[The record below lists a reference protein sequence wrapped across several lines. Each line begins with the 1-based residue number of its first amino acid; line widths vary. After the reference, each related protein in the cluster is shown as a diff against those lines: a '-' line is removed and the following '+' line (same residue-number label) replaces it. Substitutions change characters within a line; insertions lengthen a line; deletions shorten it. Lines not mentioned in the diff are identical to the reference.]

1 MVIVRFPPAKEP
13 SAAWR
18 RIAPRSTSTSLNVAS
33 PTWNVCASPTIWR
46 FPLVQITAAVG
57 AAGVT
62 GPVSPAAGVVGAEA
76 LGTLV
81 EGVECKADSG
91 AGAGAAAAAAAAVAV
106 AGRALA
112 GADEG
117 VVDAG

>member
-1 MVIVRFPPAKEP
+1 MVIVRFPSVKEP

-18 RIAPRSTSTSLNVAS
+18 RIAPRSRSTSLNVAS

-62 GPVSPAAGVVGAEA
+62 GPVSPAAGAVRAGA

-81 EGVECKADSG
+81 EGFGCPG
-91 AGAGAAAAAAAAVAV
+91 TGAGAAAPAVSAALAV
-106 AGRALA
+106 AGRALV
-112 GADEG
+112 GADDG
-117 VVDAG
+117 VGGAG

>member
-1 MVIVRFPPAKEP
+1 MVIVRFPPVKEP

-18 RIAPRSTSTSLNVAS
+18 RIAPRSRSTSLNVAS

-62 GPVSPAAGVVGAEA
+62 GPVAPAAGAVGAVA

-81 EGVECKADSG
+81 IGVGWKVDS
-91 AGAGAAAAAAAAVAV
+91 GAAAAAAAGAAADVA
-106 AGRALA
+106 ACALV
-112 GADEG
+112 GADDG
-117 VVDAG
+117 VVG

>member
-33 PTWNVCASPTIWR
+33 PTWNVCASPTTWR

-62 GPVSPAAGVVGAEA
+62 GPVAPVAGAVGAVA
-76 LGTLV
+76 LGTV
-81 EGVECKADSG
+81 VAGVEWNVDSG
-91 AGAGAAAAAAAAVAV
+91 ADAGVAAAADVAAC
-106 AGRALA
+106 ALV
-112 GADEG
+112 GADDG
-117 VVDAG
+117 